1 MSVAV
6 YGYPIELV
14 NMIYVPLNISSGNLF
29 LAVVFHKFL
38 PSPNSKNLTSRKV
51 SLIRWSFDE
60 TDKDIPY

>member
-1 MSVAV
+1 MSIAV

-14 NMIYVPLNISSGNLF
+14 NMMYVPLNISSGNLF

-51 SLIRWSFDE
+51 SLIQW
-60 TDKDIPY
+60 